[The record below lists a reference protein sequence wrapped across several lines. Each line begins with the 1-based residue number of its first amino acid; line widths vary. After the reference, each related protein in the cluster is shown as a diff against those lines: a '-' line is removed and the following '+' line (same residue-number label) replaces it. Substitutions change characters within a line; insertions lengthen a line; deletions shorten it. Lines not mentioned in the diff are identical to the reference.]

1 MGDSGSGRRAVYTSL
16 AASAVFLSALWSA
29 PAWAVSRNYTLD
41 PAQSSIAVSGTV
53 DSDLGTGKPIQT
65 QGTGSLTTTYTGTI
79 NTIRLTNSIQF
90 VAGSAVDA
98 NTNGNWKPAADG
110 LSDTA
115 APADYGGKISGVVL
129 VVVPVT
135 VNFAGRDFVF
145 GLTNPAALTVSSN
158 QFSLTTTDATFTSG
172 DIAYRSSL
180 GTPAGHESV
189 IGEDGTLTG
198 NGTLGTLSQG
208 GLVYE
213 TLSVPTNTTIDIAA
227 DATTTIHLTLTG
239 QLFGKYLIPA
249 SNGDYN
255 LNGVVDGA
263 DYVVWRNTS
272 GQTGV
277 GLAADGNGDGQVT
290 NADYTLWRSK
300 FGQSAGVGSGELS
313 IGGVVPEPS
322 SVAILLFSIAIGRV
336 RFRRGGRSS

>member
-1 MGDSGSGRRAVYTSL
+1 MGDSVSGRREVCATLVAFAL
-16 AASAVFLSALWSA
+16 FVSAFWNA

-53 DSDLGTGKPIQT
+53 DSELGTGKPIQT
-65 QGTGSLTTTYTGTI
+65 QGTGSLTTSYTGTI
-79 NTIRLTNSIQF
+79 NTTRLTNSVQF

-98 NTNGNWKPAADG
+98 NTSGSWKPAADG

-135 VNFAGRDFVF
+135 VNFAGRDFIF
-145 GLTNPAALTVSSN
+145 GLTSPAALTVSSN
-158 QFSLTTTDATFTSG
+158 QFGLTTTDATFTSG

-189 IGEDGTLTG
+189 IGEGGTLTG
-198 NGTLGTLSQG
+198 SGTLGTLSQG

-213 TLSVPTNTTIDIAA
+213 TLLVPTNTTIDIAA
-227 DATTTIHLTLTG
+227 DATTTIHLTLAG

-255 LNGVVDGA
+255 KNGVVDGA

-290 NADYTLWRSK
+290 NADFTLWRSK
-300 FGQSAGVGSGELS
+300 FSQSAGVGAGEPS
-313 IGGVVPEPS
+313 QSGVVPEPGS
-322 SVAILLFSIAIGRV
+322 IAILLSSIAIGCV